1 MKKLALLLLMISTS
15 LFFSDCQ
22 KTKEK
27 ADEITEFDID
37 YSTTVSVP
45 SNTISLNVPIDF
57 TTPDVP
63 TQSSTKFALNK
74 TTQGLV
80 DYIKLTRFNISVGT
94 GNLDFLKSL
103 SIYIKASGMGETLVA
118 TKNPIPTG
126 LTSIAMDL
134 QDVNIK
140 DYIFLPNVQFRVNV
154 VIDASTLAGQTL
166 IMDETVHVKATVVK

>member
-1 MKKLALLLLMISTS
+1 MKRIALILLLASVS
-15 LFFSDCQ
+15 LLFTTCK

-45 SNTISLNVPIDF
+45 SNTISLNVPVDF

-63 TQSSTKFALNK
+63 TQSSSKFALNK

-80 DYIKLTRFNISVGT
+80 DYIKLTRFNISVGN

-103 SIYIKASGMGETLVA
+103 SIFIKASGMGETLVA
-118 TKNPIPTG
+118 SKTSIPTG
-126 LTSIAMDL
+126 ITTVAMDL

-166 IMDETVHVKATVVK
+166 ILDETVHVKATIVK